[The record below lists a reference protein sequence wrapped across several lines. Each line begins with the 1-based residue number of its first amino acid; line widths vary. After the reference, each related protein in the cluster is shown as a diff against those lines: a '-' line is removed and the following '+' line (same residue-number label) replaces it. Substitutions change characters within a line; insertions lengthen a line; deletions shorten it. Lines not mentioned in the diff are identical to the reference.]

1 MSRSGYSTDLD
12 DWDLIRWRGQVASAI
27 RGKRGQKFL
36 VDLLAA
42 LDALPQKSLIADELQ
57 EEGQVCAI
65 GALGL
70 SRGLD
75 MSKIDPEDA
84 DQVAAAFNISPCLAQ
99 EIEFEND
106 EYSRNES
113 QEERWQRMRNW
124 IASKIS
130 GKIVLVN
137 REGTAAE

>member
-42 LDALPQKSLIADELQ
+42 LDALPQKSLIVDELQ

>member
-42 LDALPQKSLIADELQ
+42 LDALPQKSLIVDELQ

-84 DQVAAAFNISPCLAQ
+84 DPGRRLEAIG
-99 EIEFEND
+99 
-106 EYSRNES
+106 
-113 QEERWQRMRNW
+113 
-124 IASKIS
+124 ASK
-130 GKIVLVN
+130 N
-137 REGTAAE
+137 QQREMGTAGGRGRS